1 MSDMCHNFALYWEQ
15 KKKQPKKQKN
25 WAGHTIFFD
34 AYQLLLRQEIHC
46 APMKAS
52 VLQNISFH
60 IGCVLENLFN
70 LPQIWQVG
78 LLYFI
83 TADRLK
89 QKYVWKKPPNT
100 FDGDAA
106 HYF

>member
-1 MSDMCHNFALYWEQ
+1 
-15 KKKQPKKQKN
+15 
-25 WAGHTIFFD
+25 
-34 AYQLLLRQEIHC
+34 
-46 APMKAS
+46 MKAS

-60 IGCVLENLFN
+60 IWYVLENLFTATD
-70 LPQIWQVG
+70 LAGWPEI
-78 LLYFI
+78 LYFI

-89 QKYVWKKPPNT
+89 QKYVWKKNPNT